1 MTVEKKQTIP
11 DLEYD
16 PLTAD
21 PKRAGRDVRYRPRL
35 EQRTNK
41 RNPAEQA
48 IVAAVA
54 KSKGRPLTP
63 EETALALAQ
72 AKAIHGDDLTG

>member
-1 MTVEKKQTIP
+1 MTVEKKQPIP

-16 PLTAD
+16 PLAE
-21 PKRAGRDVRYRPRL
+21 PKRAGRDVSYRPRP
-35 EQRTNK
+35 ERRTNR
-41 RNPAEQA
+41 RNSAEQA

-63 EETALALAQ
+63 EETNLALAQ

>member
-1 MTVEKKQTIP
+1 MIVEKKQPIP

-16 PLTAD
+16 PLAE
-21 PKRAGRDVRYRPRL
+21 PKRAGRDVSYRPRL

-63 EETALALAQ
+63 EERPWRWRKPRQSMAT
-72 AKAIHGDDLTG
+72 T

>member
-1 MTVEKKQTIP
+1 MTVEKKQPIP

-16 PLTAD
+16 ALAQ
-21 PKRAGRDVRYRPRL
+21 PKRAGRHVSYRPRL

-41 RNPAEQA
+41 RNLAEQA

-54 KSKGRPLTP
+54 KSKGRPLTS

-72 AKAIHGDDLTG
+72 AKAIHGDELIG

>member
-1 MTVEKKQTIP
+1 MTVEKEQPIP
-11 DLEYD
+11 DLVYD
-16 PLTAD
+16 PLAE
-21 PKRAGRDVRYRPRL
+21 PKRAGRDVSYRPRL

-72 AKAIHGDDLTG
+72 AKAIHGDDLTD

>member
-1 MTVEKKQTIP
+1 MTVGEKQPIP

-16 PLTAD
+16 PLAE
-21 PKRAGRDVRYRPRL
+21 PKRAGRDVSYRPRL

-63 EETALALAQ
+63 KRPPWRWRRLRQSMAT
-72 AKAIHGDDLTG
+72 T

>member
-1 MTVEKKQTIP
+1 MTVGEKQTIP

-16 PLTAD
+16 QLAE
-21 PKRAGRDVRYRPRL
+21 PKRAGREVSYRPRL